1 MIDIILGVL
10 LIVAAVFL
18 VIAVL
23 FQSGKSK
30 VVSGTI
36 SGGNSETYFGKNKG
50 KSLDKKLSLLT
61 AIVAIVFMVIVLV
74 VYVSQPYT
82 DFMDWFLSRITT
94 SAS

>member
-18 VIAVL
+18 VVAVL
-23 FQSGKSK
+23 IQSGKSK
-30 VVSGTI
+30 GVSGTI
-36 SGGNSETYFGKNKG
+36 SGGTSETYFGKNKG
-50 KSLDKKLSLLT
+50 KSIDKKLSLLT

-74 VYVSQPYT
+74 VYVGQPYT

>member
-18 VIAVL
+18 VVAVL
-23 FQSGKSK
+23 IQSGKSK
-30 VVSGTI
+30 GVSGTI
-36 SGGNSETYFGKNKG
+36 TGGSSETYFGKNKG
-50 KSLDKKLSLLT
+50 KSIDKKLSLLT

-82 DFMDWFLSRITT
+82 DFWDWLTSRF
-94 SAS
+94 SASAS